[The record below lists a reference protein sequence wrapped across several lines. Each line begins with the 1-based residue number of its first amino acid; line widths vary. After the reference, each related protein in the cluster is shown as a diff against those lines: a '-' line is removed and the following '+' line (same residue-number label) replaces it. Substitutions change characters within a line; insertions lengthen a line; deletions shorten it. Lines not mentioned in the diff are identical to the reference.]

1 MDEMMAK
8 LNRRRSILSGAADRA
23 ESKKSRRDSMPTMPD
38 LSHLPESA
46 ATGSD
51 VEGGSDNDE
60 NTEKLRSPILARPLN
75 AANSD
80 DSDSDA
86 NESDW
91 ESDIE

>member
-51 VEGGSDNDE
+51 VEGGSGSDNDE

-80 DSDSDA
+80 DSGNFSR
-86 NESDW
+86 
-91 ESDIE
+91 